1 MKAFR
6 FQKFDIQQ
14 SKEVFRVGTD
24 GVLLGA
30 LASVVNANSA
40 LEIGVGSGLISLM
53 LAQRNSKIQID
64 GIDVNPKAVELTQQN
79 FKESPFSERL
89 HVFLSDFNEW
99 KPEVKYDLIFSNPPY
114 FEINDS
120 EKDVLARQQK
130 ELSFS
135 QLISN
140 ASNLLSKKGL
150 FSVIIPAESSSEFE
164 NLAFENELH
173 LNRKISIF
181 EIENGPLKR
190 VVLEFSREKRTL
202 INEDFVIE
210 KSPRKYSDCYLE
222 LTKEFH
228 VFS

>member
-6 FQKFDIQQ
+6 FQQFDIQQ
-14 SKEVFRVGTD
+14 SKDVFRVGTD
-24 GVLLGA
+24 GVLLGV
-30 LASVVNANSA
+30 LASVSDAKSA

-53 LAQRNSKIQID
+53 LAQRNLELQID
-64 GIDVNPKAVELTQQN
+64 GIDVNPQSVELTQQN

-89 HVFLSDFNEW
+89 HVFLSDFNKW
-99 KPEVKYDLIFSNPPY
+99 KPNRKYDLIFSNPPY

-135 QLISN
+135 QLVSN
-140 ASNLLSKKGL
+140 ASNLLSENGL

-164 NLAFENELH
+164 NLAIENELY
-173 LNRKISIF
+173 LNRKVSIF
-181 EIENGPLKR
+181 GIENGPLKR
-190 VVLEFSREKRTL
+190 VVLEFSKNKKSMIEQ
-202 INEDFVIE
+202 DFIIE
-210 KSPRKYSDCYLE
+210 KSPRKYSDHYLE

-228 VFS
+228 IFS